1 MPKQGYA
8 NLTVL
13 KEIRDELEKLREE
26 LKLTS
31 LNDVLAVL
39 IKTYRE
45 RTSIASKLEK
55 LHTNIVSMLDE
66 IRTSIASPGTSNTS
80 PSQVPSTSTTSTS
93 QKTAPSESTSI
104 TSTGTSVTSTRH
116 VPSTSV
122 ASPRTSSASTRD
134 SRFLEIVRKRRFQF
148 LSEMKLR
155 NPDAFLAKARRLG
168 VKVVEGAR
176 DVAVVDPGFYEE
188 FREKLGKISSSSDED
203 VREVL
208 GGDYGF
214 FRFLVE
220 NGLIYFDAVERR
232 WKWV

>member
-26 LKLTS
+26 LKLIS

-80 PSQVPSTSTTSTS
+80 PSQVPSTSTTSTG
-93 QKTAPSESTSI
+93 TSN
-104 TSTGTSVTSTRH
+104 TSTWHLPHTNSVSM
-116 VPSTSV
+116 
-122 ASPRTSSASTRD
+122 
-134 SRFLEIVRKRRFQF
+134 F
-148 LSEMKLR
+148 
-155 NPDAFLAKARRLG
+155 
-168 VKVVEGAR
+168 
-176 DVAVVDPGFYEE
+176 
-188 FREKLGKISSSSDED
+188 
-203 VREVL
+203 
-208 GGDYGF
+208 
-214 FRFLVE
+214 
-220 NGLIYFDAVERR
+220 
-232 WKWV
+232 